1 MNPDLLAIFE
11 RALEGITS
19 VSVQKKTNDT
29 YTLKTNQLDTC
40 MPLTIIS
47 GNNEDDKLKLKL
59 SFDLPLKVDIMNKDI
74 IDSMIKAGYSL
85 QENSPCKL
93 IGITES
99 DNELNVSLAIFYTDY
114 ASVFSEINREAKY
127 KESDFKLIVLSMLS
141 ELYSC
146 SMGINTFISKTLHN
160 ALEEIKKGIKDE
172 EEQ

>member
-1 MNPDLLAIFE
+1 MNPDLLEIFE

-29 YTLKTNQLDTC
+29 YTLKPNALDTC

-47 GNNEDDKLKLKL
+47 GNNENDKLKLKL
-59 SFDLPLKVDIMNKDI
+59 SFDLPLKLDGMNKDI
-74 IDSMIKAGYSL
+74 LESIIKAGFSL
-85 QENSPCKL
+85 QENTPCKL
-93 IGITES
+93 IGMTEN
-99 DNELNVSLAIFYTDY
+99 DDELKIALVMFYTDY
-114 ASVFSEINREAKY
+114 ASVFSEANREAKY

-146 SMGINTFISKTLHN
+146 SMGINTFISKTLHS
-160 ALEEIKKGIKDE
+160 ALEEIKKGTEDE

>member
-1 MNPDLLAIFE
+1 MNPDLLEIFE

-29 YTLKTNQLDTC
+29 YTLKSDQLDTC

-47 GNNEDDKLKLKL
+47 GDNEDDKLKLKL
-59 SFDLPLKVDIMNKDI
+59 SFDLPLTIDGMNKDI
-74 IDSMIKAGYSL
+74 LDSMIKAGYSL

-93 IGITES
+93 IGITEI
-99 DNELNVSLAIFYTDY
+99 DNELKVEMVIFYTDY
-114 ASVFSEINREAKY
+114 ASVFSEANREDKY

-146 SMGINTFISKTLHN
+146 SMGINNFISKTLRS